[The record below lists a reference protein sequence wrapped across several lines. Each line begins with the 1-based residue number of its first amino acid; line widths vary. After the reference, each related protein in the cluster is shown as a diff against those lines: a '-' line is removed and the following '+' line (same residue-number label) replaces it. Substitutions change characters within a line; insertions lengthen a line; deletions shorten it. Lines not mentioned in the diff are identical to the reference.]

1 MTVPRGGKLVG
12 RGRGVRQMMTFVDWL
27 FTLSIGWLS
36 FVLTLTTTGFALVG
50 KFIVRRWVLPR
61 LKLEYEDAYYAAAL
75 VQSAML
81 LWGLIAALTA
91 VGVWQ
96 RYTQVSDVVSSEAT
110 AIASLWRDLGGYPE
124 PLRGE
129 SREILKGY
137 TVQII
142 ERAWPQMQQGIV
154 PREGVE
160 WMDRLQEKLF
170 AFEPAT
176 TGQQL
181 MHAEALRSFNHLVV
195 ERRQRLDSIEG
206 GIPDVLWLVLL
217 PGALLCLAMCLFFQV
232 RNAKYQATL
241 LVGVSVFISMVLFVI
256 VALDR
261 PFMGERGI
269 TSHSYQ
275 LIYDHHM
282 VER

>member
-1 MTVPRGGKLVG
+1 ML
-12 RGRGVRQMMTFVDWL
+12 MWFIDWL
-27 FTLSIGWLS
+27 STLPIW
-36 FVLTLTTTGFALVG
+36 VLGATLTAATTGFALVG
-50 KFIVRRWVLPR
+50 KIVVRRWILPR

-96 RYTQVSDVVSSEAT
+96 RYTDVAGVVSAEAT
-110 AIASLWRDLGGYPE
+110 AITSLWRDLGGYPD
-124 PLRGE
+124 PIRSE
-129 SREILKGY
+129 SREILEGY
-137 TVQII
+137 TRQVIDG
-142 ERAWPQMQQGIV
+142 AWPQMQKGIV

-160 WMDRLQEKLF
+160 WMDRLQEQLF

-176 TGQQL
+176 KGQEL
-181 MHAEALRSFNHLVV
+181 MHAEVLRSFNNLVTQ
-195 ERRQRLDSIEG
+195 RRQRLDSVEG
-206 GIPDVLWLVLL
+206 GLPDVLWLVLL
-217 PGALLCLAMCLFFQV
+217 PGAFLCLAMCLFFQV

-241 LVGVSVFISMVLFVI
+241 LVGVSIFISMVLFVI

-261 PFMGERGI
+261 PFVGERGI
-269 TSHSYQ
+269 TAHSYE

-282 VER
+282 ATP